1 MSAAAPIGNFST
13 SSQIKALG
21 LTATDTRKALRILA
35 LSESLVSLVT
45 SKPEEQA
52 EAQPTT
58 GVMTVPTIQ

>member
-1 MSAAAPIGNFST
+1 MIAAAMIGNFST

-45 SKPEEQA
+45 SKR
-52 EAQPTT
+52 QPTSN
-58 GVMTVPTIQ
+58 VMTVPTIQ